1 MGLVEFKNMK
11 KTYSAI
17 LLALIFLL
25 SVSWSKK
32 TTDTISAGQQP
43 QISIDKKGV
52 IRVVFG
58 QQDKIFCATS
68 TDNGVTFSNPV
79 LVANVPDMHLG
90 MSRGPQ
96 IASSDKFSVITAM
109 DKAGNIHWFRLSA
122 GKWKNIGTVNDVKK
136 SAPEGLMS
144 IAADDKDNFYAVWL
158 DTRTGGNNQ
167 IYFSSVSGNSAG
179 WSKNIMAYRSPD
191 GHVCECCK
199 PNIAV
204 KGMQVDIMF
213 RNWLN
218 GSRDLYLAK
227 SGNGGKSF
235 IPAEKLGNGTWKL
248 NGCPMDGGGII
259 IGDHDLAKTTW
270 QRSGTIFYA
279 EQGKPEIAVSAGR
292 ICSIAGTGANTLI
305 ALQKNDSVKLIN
317 IKNRSETF
325 IGNGSFL
332 KPVMLPGN
340 KTLCVWEQN
349 NQIKYKRI

>member
-1 MGLVEFKNMK
+1 MK
-11 KTYSAI
+11 KASSAI
-17 LLALIFLL
+17 LFVLVFFV
-25 SVSWSKK
+25 SVSWRK
-32 TTDTISAGQQP
+32 TATETISEGQQP
-43 QISIDKKGV
+43 QISVDKKGV

-68 TDNGVTFSNPV
+68 ADNGVSFSNPV
-79 LVANVPDMHLG
+79 LVANVPEMHLG

-109 DKAGNIHWFRLSA
+109 DKAGNIHWFRLNA
-122 GKWKNIGTVNDVKK
+122 GGKWENMGIVNDLRK
-136 SAPEGLMS
+136 SAPEGLMG
-144 IAADDKDNFYAVWL
+144 IAADDKDNFYAAWL
-158 DTRTGGNNQ
+158 DTRTGGHNQ
-167 IYFSSVSGNSAG
+167 IYFSSLNGNSRG
-179 WSKNIMAYRSPD
+179 WSKNIMAYHSPD

-204 KGMQVDIMF
+204 KGAQVDIMF

-218 GSRDLYLAK
+218 GARDLYLAK
-227 SGNGGKSF
+227 SENGGKSF
-235 IPAEKLGNGTWKL
+235 NSAEKLGNGTWKL

-259 IGDHDLAKTTW
+259 IGDNNLAKTTW

-279 EQGKPEIAVSAGR
+279 EPGKPEIAIGAGR

-305 ALQKNDSVKLIN
+305 ALQKNDSVKLIAL
-317 IKNRSETF
+317 KSKSETF

-332 KPVMLPGN
+332 KPVALPGN
-340 KTLCVWEQN
+340 KTLCIWEQN